1 MEGVGNRGGDVLQVG
16 TVSGQASNMD
26 QDQGQATRRLAW
38 DVDLLAVAWS
48 GREPTSLPETM
59 LMLGCEG
66 DWETTSVVDGLW
78 ESKCRSVLGVEV
90 GEARRGERRD
100 TPGRLDASDVLERL
114 GLD

>member
-1 MEGVGNRGGDVLQVG
+1 MGA
-16 TVSGQASNMD
+16 VSGQASNTD
-26 QDQGQATRRLAW
+26 QDQGQATRRPAW

-66 DWETTSVVDGLW
+66 DWETTGVVDGLW

-90 GEARRGERRD
+90 GGGEARRAPGHAR
-100 TPGRLDASDVLERL
+100 TPGRQRRA
-114 GLD
+114 GKAGA